1 MVEEL
6 EVRSK
11 AINGEDNGYDIQ
23 LPNNV
28 CERKIAGG
36 ANTISQLAAYEL
48 KLIRMSGDEIMNEIC
63 RFNKPPIKE
72 IIEAGVSTKYVPYEI
87 FKKVLI
93 MSSTLRRKK
102 DQSQIKLEVI
112 KVKGMQ
118 KNAIRF
124 LW

>member
-6 EVRSK
+6 EIRSK
-11 AINGEDNGYDIQ
+11 AINGEDNGYDIK
-23 LPNNV
+23 LPQNV
-28 CERKIAGG
+28 SEGKIVGG

-48 KLIRMSGDEIMNEIC
+48 KLIRMSGDEIIDELC
-63 RFNKPPIKE
+63 RFNKPQIKE
-72 IIEAGVSTKYVPYEI
+72 IIEGGISTKYVPYDI

-102 DQSQIKLEVI
+102 DQHQIKLEVI
-112 KVKGMQ
+112 KTKGMH